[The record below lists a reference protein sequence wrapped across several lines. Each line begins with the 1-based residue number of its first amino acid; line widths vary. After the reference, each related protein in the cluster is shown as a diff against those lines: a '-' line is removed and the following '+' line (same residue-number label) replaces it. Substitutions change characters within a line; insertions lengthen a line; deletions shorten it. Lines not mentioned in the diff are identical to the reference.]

1 MGRPNKPLSVAPR
14 FRGLSIVPLHVCDL
28 PGRHV
33 KGLGTGPCVAV
44 SRRLQHRTHL
54 DKGYSPTDVL
64 GWSPATDVLDVLYH
78 VV

>member
-1 MGRPNKPLSVAPR
+1 MS
-14 FRGLSIVPLHVCDL
+14 FRDL
-28 PGRHV
+28 VFMSFLVVGAMKTV
-33 KGLGTGPCVAV
+33 WVGPCVAV